1 MKKKEEEFNEIVRM
15 YYQKIYNLSKKILK
29 DSEKAFDATQEIFIK
44 VYKNLHKFQGR
55 SEIFTW
61 IYRIAINHCL
71 SLLKKEKVKNRE
83 EEEIEWEKI
92 PSPIDIEKEYENKRL
107 KELVEKYLDKLAPL
121 EKTVFLLYHS
131 DGLKIREICE
141 VLKLKEGT
149 IKSSLF
155 NAHKKLAKFLEGKI

>member
-1 MKKKEEEFNEIVRM
+1 MEKREEEFNEIVKM
-15 YYQKIYNLSKKILK
+15 YYDRVYNLSKKILK
-29 DSEKAFDATQEIFIK
+29 DNEKAFDATQEIFIK

-61 IYRIAINHCL
+61 LYRIAVNHCL
-71 SLLKKEKVKNRE
+71 YLLRKEKSKKSE
-83 EEEIEWEKI
+83 EEVEWEKI

-107 KELVEKYLDKLAPL
+107 KELIEKYLDKLAPL

-131 DGLKIREICE
+131 DGLKIKEICE

-155 NAHKKLAKFLEGKI
+155 NAHKKLARFLERKI

>member
-1 MKKKEEEFNEIVRM
+1 MKKKEDFNEIVKM
-15 YYQKIYNLSKKILK
+15 YYERIYNLSKKILK
-29 DSEKAFDATQEIFIK
+29 DSDKAFDATQEIFIK
-44 VYKNLHKFQGR
+44 VYKNLNKFQSR
-55 SEIFTW
+55 STIFTW

-71 SLLKKEKVKNRE
+71 SLLKREKSKDIG
-83 EEEIEWEKI
+83 EEIELEKI
-92 PSPIDIEKEYENKRL
+92 TAPIDIEKEYENRRL
-107 KELVEKYLDKLAPL
+107 KELIERYLEKLAPL

-149 IKSSLF
+149 IKSTLF

>member
-1 MKKKEEEFNEIVRM
+1 MEKREEEFNEIVKM
-15 YYQKIYNLSKKILK
+15 YYDRVYNLSKKILK
-29 DSEKAFDATQEIFIK
+29 DNEKAFDATQEIFIK

-61 IYRIAINHCL
+61 LYRIAVNHCL
-71 SLLKKEKVKNRE
+71 YLLRKEKSKESE
-83 EEEIEWEKI
+83 EEVEWEKI

-107 KELVEKYLDKLAPL
+107 KELIEKYLDKLAPL

-131 DGLKIREICE
+131 DGLKIKEICE

-155 NAHKKLAKFLEGKI
+155 NAHKKLARFLERKI

>member
-1 MKKKEEEFNEIVRM
+1 MNKKEEEFNEIVKM
-15 YYQKIYNLSKKILK
+15 YYQKVYNLSKKILK
-29 DSEKAFDATQEIFIK
+29 DNDKAFDATQEIFIK
-44 VYKNLHKFQGR
+44 VYKNLNKFQGR

-71 SLLKKEKVKNRE
+71 YLLKKEKNKGI

-92 PSPIDIEKEYENKRL
+92 PFPRDIEKEYENKRL
-107 KELVEKYLDKLAPL
+107 KELIEKYLNKLAPL
-121 EKTVFLLYHS
+121 EKMVFLLYHS
-131 DGLKIREICE
+131 DGLKISEICE